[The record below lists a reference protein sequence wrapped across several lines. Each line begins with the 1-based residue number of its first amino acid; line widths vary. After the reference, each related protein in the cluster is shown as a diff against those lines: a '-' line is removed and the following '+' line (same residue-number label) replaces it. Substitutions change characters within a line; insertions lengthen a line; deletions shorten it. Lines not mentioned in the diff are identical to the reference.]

1 MSTILLS
8 IKPEYVRK
16 ILEGSKKYEFRRSV
30 AKRKVD
36 RILIYSTAPEM
47 KVVAVVE
54 VLGILKDSPK
64 KLWEKTHAHAGI
76 SRPKFMD
83 YYANRSVAYAYQ
95 LGELQKFDT
104 PKTLAEY
111 GISAPVLRT
120 VKQIPCDVKHHTK
133 IDYETLKEYL
143 K

>member
-1 MSTILLS
+1 MCTILLS
-8 IKPEYVRK
+8 IKPEYTNR
-16 ILEGSKKYEFRRSV
+16 ILEGSKKFEFRRSV

-47 KVVAVVE
+47 KVVAMVE
-54 VLGILKDSPK
+54 VIGVIKDSPK
-64 KLWEKTHAHAGI
+64 KLWEKTRTHAGI

-111 GISAPVLRT
+111 DISAAPQSFVYIE
-120 VKQIPCDVKHHTK
+120 K
-133 IDYETLKEYL
+133 
-143 K
+143 

>member
-1 MSTILLS
+1 MCTILLS
-8 IKPEYVRK
+8 IKPEYTNR
-16 ILEGSKKYEFRRSV
+16 ILEGSKKFEFRRSV

-47 KVVAVVE
+47 KVVAMVE
-54 VLGILKDSPK
+54 VIGVMKDSPK
-64 KLWEKTHAHAGI
+64 RLWERTRTHAGI

-111 GISAPVLRT
+111 GISAAPQSFVY
-120 VKQIPCDVKHHTK
+120 I
-133 IDYETLKEYL
+133 EG
-143 K
+143 

>member
-30 AKRKVD
+30 AKREVD

-47 KVVAVVE
+47 KVVAMVD

-64 KLWEKTHAHAGI
+64 KLWEKTLTHAGI
-76 SRPKFMD
+76 SRPKFMN
-83 YYANRSVAYAYQ
+83 YYANRSVAYAYR
-95 LGELQKFDT
+95 LGELQKIET
-104 PKTLAEY
+104 LKTLAEY
-111 GISAPVLRT
+111 GITAAPQFFVY
-120 VKQIPCDVKHHTK
+120 I
-133 IDYETLKEYL
+133 EE
-143 K
+143 

>member
-1 MSTILLS
+1 MSAILLS
-8 IKPEYVRK
+8 IKPEYVRE

-36 RILIYSTAPEM
+36 QIVIYSTAHEM

-64 KLWEKTHAHAGI
+64 KLWEKTRAYAGI

-111 GISAPVLRT
+111 GIKAAPQSFVY
-120 VKQIPCDVKHHTK
+120 I
-133 IDYETLKEYL
+133 EE
-143 K
+143 

>member
-1 MSTILLS
+1 MCTILLS
-8 IKPEYVRK
+8 IKPEYTNR
-16 ILEGSKKYEFRRSV
+16 ILEGSKKFEFRRSV

-47 KVVAVVE
+47 KVVAMVE
-54 VLGILKDSPK
+54 VIGVMMDSPK
-64 KLWEKTHAHAGI
+64 RLWEKTRTHAGI

-111 GISAPVLRT
+111 GISAAPQSFVY
-120 VKQIPCDVKHHTK
+120 I
-133 IDYETLKEYL
+133 EG
-143 K
+143 